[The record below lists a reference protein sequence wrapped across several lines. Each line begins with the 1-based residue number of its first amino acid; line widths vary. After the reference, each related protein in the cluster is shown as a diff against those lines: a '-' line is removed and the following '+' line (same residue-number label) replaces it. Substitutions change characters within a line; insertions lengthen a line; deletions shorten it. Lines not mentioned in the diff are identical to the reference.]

1 MVIVMILVMGLDMVM
16 VMMIVMV
23 MEHWWL
29 LEQLLS
35 LDQVSPLSG
44 LSPPCL
50 LRHPDSV
57 LLPTLPTT
65 LSFST
70 GESPLCGLFSHGQ
83 NATKLDQGG
92 FRLGTSPSI
101 HIYLEVVVFVPFM
114 ESI

>member
-1 MVIVMILVMGLDMVM
+1 MVMVLVMGFVMVM

-57 LLPTLPTT
+57 LLPTLPTSQLLHWRVST
-65 LSFST
+65 LWLVFTRSK
-70 GESPLCGLFSHGQ
+70 HGQ
-83 NATKLDQGG
+83 NATKLDQD
-92 FRLGTSPSI
+92 RDIS
-101 HIYLEVVVFVPFM
+101 
-114 ESI
+114 

>member
-1 MVIVMILVMGLDMVM
+1 MVMVLVMGFVMVM

-57 LLPTLPTT
+57 LLPTLHTNS

-101 HIYLEVVVFVPFM
+101 HIYLEVVLFVPFM

>member
-1 MVIVMILVMGLDMVM
+1 MVIVMVLVMRFVMVMVMMIVMIMVMGFDMVM

-57 LLPTLPTT
+57 LLPTLPTSS

-83 NATKLDQGG
+83 NTVKMLQN
-92 FRLGTSPSI
+92 
-101 HIYLEVVVFVPFM
+101 
-114 ESI
+114 